1 MGHLEETMQTIDR
14 TKAQATSIPHVVDEL
29 CQVCG
34 KCLARKVCRTKA
46 ILQIDRDEPPFIDAS
61 LCYGC
66 RVCIPACP
74 HGAIV
79 LNGDSASS

>member
-1 MGHLEETMQTIDR
+1 VAVLDTVKTQVS
-14 TKAQATSIPHVVDEL
+14 SIPQVVDDR
-29 CQVCG
+29 CRACR
-34 KCLARKVCRTKA
+34 KCLARQVCRSKA
-46 ILQIDRDEPPFIDAS
+46 ILQLDPGEPPFIDAS

-79 LNGDSASS
+79 LNGHEAEG